1 MKKAF
6 PTPLVSLSERQP
18 LDISVR
24 RTQSDLLA
32 VHFVNVSG
40 SHETEPVINEISPV
54 RDVIVMLNLP
64 QKPSSLRL
72 EPSGRS
78 LEFEWND
85 GIATV
90 VIPSIPIY
98 EILLVN

>member
-1 MKKAF
+1 MWSF
-6 PTPLVSLSERQP
+6 HYPFIIRYLVQNLNDFLR
-18 LDISVR
+18 
-24 RTQSDLLA
+24 
-32 VHFVNVSG
+32 G